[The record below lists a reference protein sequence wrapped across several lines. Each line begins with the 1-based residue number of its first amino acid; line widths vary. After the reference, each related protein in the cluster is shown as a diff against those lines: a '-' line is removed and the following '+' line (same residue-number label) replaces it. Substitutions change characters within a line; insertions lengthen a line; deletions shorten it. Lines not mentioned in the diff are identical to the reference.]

1 MITGNISPLARDV
14 NGFSGITFKIVSV
27 IVWLIVTLVD
37 CPVATKFKPIPGLM
51 TIPIRSAIVMAIAVV
66 TR

>member
-1 MITGNISPLARDV
+1 MITGNISPFARAV
-14 NGFSGITFKIVSV
+14 NGFSGITFKIVSD
-27 IVWLIVTLVD
+27 IVWLIVTLAD

-51 TIPIRSAIVMAIAVV
+51 NIPIMSAIVIANAVV